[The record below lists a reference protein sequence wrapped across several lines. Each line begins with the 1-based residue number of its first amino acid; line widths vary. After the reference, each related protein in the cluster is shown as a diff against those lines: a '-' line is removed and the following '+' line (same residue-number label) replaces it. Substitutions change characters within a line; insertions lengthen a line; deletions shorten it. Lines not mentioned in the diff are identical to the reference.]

1 MGILY
6 KLLAKVLANR
16 LKKVMGKIV
25 SKSQN
30 TFVEG
35 RQILDASLIANEA
48 IDSMQKSESGDIFC
62 KLDIGK
68 VYDHVNWSFLFWL
81 LERMGFGTKWISW
94 IEWCISTVCFSI
106 LINKTPSGFFQS
118 FGGLRQRDPLSP
130 YIFVTVMEVLS
141 CLLKR
146 TNEGGF
152 CQGGNL
158 VVEEVQEWRSL
169 ICYSQMT
176 L

>member
-1 MGILY
+1 M
-6 KLLAKVLANR
+6 
-16 LKKVMGKIV
+16 
-25 SKSQN
+25 
-30 TFVEG
+30 EG
-35 RQILDASLIANEA
+35 RQILDALLIANEA
-48 IDSMQKSESGDIFC
+48 IDSMQKSGGGGILC
-62 KLDIGK
+62 KLNIEK
-68 VYDHVNWSFLFWL
+68 AYDHVNWSFLLWL
-81 LERMGFGTKWISW
+81 PERMGFGAKLISW

-146 TNEGGF
+146 ANEGGF
-152 CQGGNL
+152 YRGGSS
-158 VVEEVQEWRSL
+158 VVEEVREWRSL